1 MEDITGTDYAH
12 GKKVCKD
19 FKIRNLGE
27 YHDLYVQSDTF
38 QLADVFE
45 NFRNM
50 CLKIYELDYAKSF
63 LAPGLAQQA
72 ALKKTK
78 VKLDLLAYI
87 DMLLMVEKAIR
98 GGIFHFIYQYAK
110 DNNKYMKDHD
120 KFFFHIFNIGM

>member
-1 MEDITGTDYAH
+1 MENITDADQAH
-12 GKKVCKD
+12 VKKVCKD

-27 YHDLYVQSDTF
+27 YRDLYVQSDTF

-98 GGIFHFIYQYAK
+98 GGICHFIYQYAK